1 MENPC
6 KIANDFLV
14 NGMYGVCQCN
24 CNCVFIIPLDS
35 ILNILIV
42 HSNQQNSQS
51 EELQKFC
58 AGLARDIMSSGET
71 IHSRVESEG
80 ITVTDKQNHNNG
92 CRR

>member
-1 MENPC
+1 M
-6 KIANDFLV
+6 ANDFLV

-42 HSNQQNSQS
+42 HSSQQNSQS
-51 EELQKFC
+51 EELQQFG

-80 ITVTDKQNHNNG
+80 ITVTDKIKQNHNNG

>member
-1 MENPC
+1 M
-6 KIANDFLV
+6 ANDFLV

-42 HSNQQNSQS
+42 HSSQQNSQS
-51 EELQKFC
+51 EELQQFG
-58 AGLARDIMSSGET
+58 AGLAET

-80 ITVTDKQNHNNG
+80 ITVTDKIKQTHNNG